1 MASPGQWESA
11 VSPLSTSAAQTAR
24 RRALSSLPT
33 GRRSRPG
40 ASAAAPSDL
49 LGEYVWRRFFTD
61 VPWDERL
68 LRASAGV
75 RRGMRSAFELRQ
87 GAWSLSLT
95 AAGAELGNW
104 VYGEAPARLSL
115 AEFERRVETRLEP
128 CQACTHQAR
137 FPRLRGWAEY
147 RLRDGAA
154 VFMCPECTLA
164 EAPAAA

>member
-1 MASPGQWESA
+1 
-11 VSPLSTSAAQTAR
+11 VSHLSTSAAQTAR

-33 GRRSRPG
+33 GRPSRPG
-40 ASAAAPSDL
+40 GRSPAHTGEEGDL
-49 LGEYVWRRFFTD
+49 LGQYVWRRFLAG

-75 RRGMRSAFELRQ
+75 RRGARSRFALTH
-87 GAWSLSLT
+87 GAWSLTLT
-95 AAGAELGNW
+95 ADGAALAHWVFGEEPALLG
-104 VYGEAPARLSL
+104 LT
-115 AEFERRVETRLEP
+115 EFERRVEAQLEP
-128 CQACTHQAR
+128 CQACANQAR

>member
-1 MASPGQWESA
+1 MPSPGQWEPA
-11 VSPLSTSAAQTAR
+11 VRPLSKSAAQTAR
-24 RRALSSLPT
+24 RRTLSSLAT

-40 ASAAAPSDL
+40 VSGAASSDL

-75 RRGMRSAFELRQ
+75 RRGVRSAFELTQ

-95 AAGAELGNW
+95 ADAAELTHW
-104 VYGEAPARLSL
+104 VYGEAPARISL
-115 AEFERRVETRLEP
+115 GEFERRVEASMEP

-137 FPRLRGWAEY
+137 FPRLRGWTEY

-154 VFMCPECTLA
+154 VFMCPECALA